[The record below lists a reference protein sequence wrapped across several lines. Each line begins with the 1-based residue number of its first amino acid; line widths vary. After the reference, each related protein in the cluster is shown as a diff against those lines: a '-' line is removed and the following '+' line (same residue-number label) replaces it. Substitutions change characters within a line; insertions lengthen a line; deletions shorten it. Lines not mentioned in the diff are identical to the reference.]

1 MSAKNIW
8 LTGHEVEL
16 PEMLAGREHRASE
29 QEAVRAEHPGT
40 LVCFT
45 LNIAGPVKV
54 FPLAEEVFVQTT
66 DRIQSTL
73 WRHSIQIREKRVE
86 TWSWG
91 WEAYF
96 AVDGEAE
103 TTKRVLLEL
112 EEGEIAGRL
121 FDIDVLRPDGSKV
134 SRQDLGLPPRPC
146 LVCGRE
152 SAACA
157 RSRAHT
163 VEELQ
168 DKTAQLLME
177 SLRRERISSEMIGR
191 LCRQAMLLEVYT
203 TPKPGLV
210 DRNNCGAHRDM
221 DVALFEKSTAVLES
235 FFVRYAALGRELYEE
250 SPEEILRCIRPIGL
264 EAEKAMFAATSGVNT
279 HKGMIFSL
287 GILATATGYCL
298 ARSGKQKPSLGGI
311 LETAALIAA
320 PAWKRDFERM
330 PEEAQ
335 RTAGERQYARYG
347 IGGIRQEAAEGFP
360 SVRNYS
366 WPILSQAL
374 QEGIDYNQ
382 AGSLALLNL
391 IAHVTDTNMI
401 ARSSREEAARLR
413 GKAQALLTA
422 PEGVRKSQVLALDQE
437 FIRQNVSPGGC
448 ADLLAL
454 TYYLYEVA
462 GLL

>member
-1 MSAKNIW
+1 MSATNIW

-16 PEMLAGREHRASE
+16 PEMLAGRERRAAE
-29 QEAVRAEHPGT
+29 QAAFRADHPGT

-73 WRHSIQIREKRVE
+73 WRHLIRILEKRVE
-86 TWSWG
+86 TWFWG

-112 EEGEIAGRL
+112 EEGEVAGRL

-168 DKTAQLLME
+168 EKTAQLLLA

-210 DRNNCGAHRDM
+210 DRNIFGDHRDM
-221 DVALFEKSTAVLES
+221 DLALFEKSTAVLEP
-235 FFVRYAALGRELYEE
+235 FFVRYA
-250 SPEEILRCIRPIGL
+250 
-264 EAEKAMFAATSGVNT
+264 
-279 HKGMIFSL
+279 
-287 GILATATGYCL
+287 
-298 ARSGKQKPSLGGI
+298 
-311 LETAALIAA
+311 
-320 PAWKRDFERM
+320 
-330 PEEAQ
+330 
-335 RTAGERQYARYG
+335 
-347 IGGIRQEAAEGFP
+347 
-360 SVRNYS
+360 
-366 WPILSQAL
+366 
-374 QEGIDYNQ
+374 
-382 AGSLALLNL
+382 
-391 IAHVTDTNMI
+391 
-401 ARSSREEAARLR
+401 
-413 GKAQALLTA
+413 
-422 PEGVRKSQVLALDQE
+422 
-437 FIRQNVSPGGC
+437 
-448 ADLLAL
+448 
-454 TYYLYEVA
+454 
-462 GLL
+462 